1 MRAGRL
7 RSARLALSVSLSS
20 WAEDARVQG
29 WIVSALWGWLWQ
41 TMLQRSGFPLT
52 MPFAVHI
59 WNALQPFLIA
69 LLSAV

>member
-1 MRAGRL
+1 MRAGQL
-7 RSARLALSVSLSS
+7 RGGRLALSVSLSS

-41 TMLQRSGFPLT
+41 AMLQRSGFRLV
-52 MPFAVHI
+52 MPFAVNI

-69 LLSAV
+69 LLSVP